1 VAKRTDSSGLGSLGT
16 AAVTA
21 VSLVVVNGFAA
32 LVGVIIAR
40 EFGRGNETD
49 GFFAAYGV
57 FVVVVT
63 ASQAIRVAVLPSLA
77 HAQRERRLAATT
89 AGFAL
94 ALALVGLPLVLLSLF
109 APDQLALVLTGDG
122 SEVARD
128 TCAEALRWV
137 IPAAVAHLFAGLVA
151 STFAA
156 LDDYVTPA
164 LGYAVGSAAGL
175 AYIVARTDADG
186 IVAVSQG
193 MAVTAAVGLLLPVLA
208 LLWKARRAAMPATA
222 ARPAGEPL
230 RRRLAIFAAAAAIPL
245 SLQVAYLVSIPFAA
259 RLGAGAVTSF
269 GYAYLAATTLA
280 GITAF
285 SIGLV
290 SSVPLSR
297 QDLTSAVAAR
307 HVVAATWVALVIVG
321 AAVGALALGGAG
333 LVEAVLGDEYG
344 ADVGDEVARLI
355 VVFAAWTTAAVGVN
369 VTFPLAFVAG
379 RLRALP
385 WIGLAALAV
394 QLPLAWIGV
403 ELLDLDGLALS
414 LALSTL
420 VVLAAVLAQLG
431 AARTGLR
438 GVAVAAAVI
447 GALTC
452 AAFLP
457 PALVARGVVAAA
469 VGLVLYAAL
478 VAVVRPRGL
487 TASWAYL
494 RALR

>member
-1 VAKRTDSSGLGSLGT
+1 
-16 AAVTA
+16 
-21 VSLVVVNGFAA
+21 
-32 LVGVIIAR
+32 
-40 EFGRGNETD
+40 
-49 GFFAAYGV
+49 
-57 FVVVVT
+57 
-63 ASQAIRVAVLPSLA
+63 
-77 HAQRERRLAATT
+77 
-89 AGFAL
+89 
-94 ALALVGLPLVLLSLF
+94 
-109 APDQLALVLTGDG
+109 
-122 SEVARD
+122 
-128 TCAEALRWV
+128 
-137 IPAAVAHLFAGLVA
+137 
-151 STFAA
+151 
-156 LDDYVTPA
+156 
-164 LGYAVGSAAGL
+164 
-175 AYIVARTDADG
+175 
-186 IVAVSQG
+186 
-193 MAVTAAVGLLLPVLA
+193 
-208 LLWKARRAAMPATA
+208 MPATA

-230 RRRLAIFAAAAAIPL
+230 RRRLAIFVAAAAIPL

-438 GVAVAAAVI
+438 GVAVAAAVT